1 MILDAKVL
9 KDAVAKCSAGIAA
22 GVGLTQAGKVIFI
35 PGYVMGCGTSINV
48 RVPLPQVDI
57 SAMIAKDALDKILA
71 KASGDLNISLKDA
84 GMVVRHGRSRITLP
98 CSPLPEKLPPFPA
111 EMPPAPEDF
120 IRRLKSLTFPN
131 KTGYA
136 GVVWDAAIYPVLL
149 ATDSVRIVTSECPD
163 LPGAAWLP
171 EAAVAALTRAGT
183 VATRTLN
190 DMPYIHVEYA
200 DGTIC
205 SVLYR
210 AISDFPVTNACGY
223 LQAYKSAPVLAS
235 AAFTDEILS
244 AISEAEGFT
253 DTFSQQTPIHIEFS
267 PGMLTI
273 STENASGSFRGEAP
287 WDGEYV
293 GRFTVDASPFRQ
305 MAGGVGVTLKNIDG
319 ANIILALESNG
330 TTTYLSPD
338 T

>member
-1 MILDAKVL
+1 MILDAKIL

-22 GVGLTQAGKVIFI
+22 GVGLTQAGKVIFT

-57 SAMIAKDALDKILA
+57 AAMIAKDALDKILA
-71 KASGDLNISLKDA
+71 KTSGDLNISLKDA

-98 CSPLPEKLPPFPA
+98 CSPLPETLPLFPE
-111 EMPPAPEDF
+111 EMPPAPENF
-120 IRRLKSLTFPN
+120 IRHLKNLIFPN

-136 GVVWDAAIYPVLL
+136 GVAWDVAEYPAFL
-149 ATDSVRIVTSECPD
+149 ATDSVRIVTSECPN

-171 EAAVAALTRAGT
+171 EAAVAALAHAGAN
-183 VATRTLN
+183 ATRVLN
-190 DMPYIHVEYA
+190 DMPYLHVEYA

-210 AISDFPVTNACGY
+210 AISDFPVANICGY
-223 LQAYKSAPVLAS
+223 LRAYEDIPILAS
-235 AAFTDEILS
+235 ATLTDEILS
-244 AISEAEGFT
+244 AIGEAEGFT
-253 DTFSQQTPIHIEFS
+253 DTFSQQTPVHIEFS
-267 PGMLTI
+267 PGTVII
-273 STENASGSFRGEAP
+273 STENTSGSFRGEAA
-287 WDGEYV
+287 WDGEYA

-305 MAGGVGVTLKNIDG
+305 MTGGVVATLKNVDG
-319 ANIILALESNG
+319 AGIILALESNG
-330 TTTYLSPD
+330 STTYLSPD